1 MRPTSENT
9 VRAQAPKPASP
20 TSTRPNNGSEGPHQ
34 SSTPASLINTL
45 ADQSASPS
53 AVNEICVPSNRP
65 SAPIITT
72 SVQLQHS
79 PSSAS
84 SPTNGAGRSSTS
96 HPPSLTELTARPAPS
111 STHNVESRLTSSQQP
126 PAPTL
131 PTLLSRISDPP
142 LTTHSNGSKS
152 LSSGHRYIPYPL
164 STAHY
169 SSLPSTETSTQPSN
183 GPSVTF
189 QSNRAV
195 SSIDTIANPPPT
207 HFRSSRRAAE
217 RSQDTQQ
224 VQELTANQG
233 TTRSLQPIPVSQEPE
248 SNKEKSQVGPTSK
261 PSNDHQATHTTEKPR
276 ESDSPVRA
284 QSPVSAA
291 NPPQP
296 TSSQVTA
303 DVHGPHPDEQLSNGI
318 NIMSRPTRSDVL
330 RVLRGR
336 QPVSTIAPK
345 EKSLRSKQK
354 IPAKGDI
361 VTAKIEGHPPW
372 PGQVSWFVN
381 DCH

>member
-1 MRPTSENT
+1 MRPTSENIT
-9 VRAQAPKPASP
+9 RAHAPKPASP

-34 SSTPASLINTL
+34 LSPPAGSINTL
-45 ADQSASPS
+45 ADQSAPSS
-53 AVNEICVPSNRP
+53 AVNEIRVPSNRP

-79 PSSAS
+79 PSSTS
-84 SPTNGAGRSSTS
+84 SPTNGAERLSTS
-96 HPPSLTELTARPAPS
+96 HPPSVTEQTARPAPS
-111 STHNVESRLTSSQQP
+111 STRTVDGRLTSSQQL

-152 LSSGHRYIPYPL
+152 SSSGHRYIPYPML
-164 STAHY
+164 TTH
-169 SSLPSTETSTQPSN
+169 SSLASTETSTQPSN

-195 SSIDTIANPPPT
+195 SSIDPIANPPPT
-207 HFRSSRRAAE
+207 HFSSSRRAAE
-217 RSQDTQQ
+217 NTQQ

-233 TTRSLQPIPVSQEPE
+233 TTRSLQPIPASQQPE
-248 SNKEKSQVGPTSK
+248 SNKEQSQVGPTSK
-261 PSNDHQATHTTEKPR
+261 PTNDHQATDSTEKPR
-276 ESDSPVRA
+276 ESDSPVET
-284 QSPVSAA
+284 QSPVS
-291 NPPQP
+291 PQP
-296 TSSQVTA
+296 TS
-303 DVHGPHPDEQLSNGI
+303 DVHGPHPDEQLPNGI
-318 NIMSRPTRSDVL
+318 NIMSQPTRSAML
-330 RVLRGR
+330 RVLRER
-336 QPVSTIAPK
+336 QPVSTVAPK

-354 IPAKGDI
+354 TPAKGDI

-381 DCH
+381 DWH